1 MVNVFTGAEKGFL
14 GSNLKKEINGWNV
27 DYGDILVDNFYLPSK
42 IDNIFHFAGPS
53 DDFDFAD
60 ETKTIQTI
68 INGTINVLNLAKKN
82 NSKFIFAS
90 TLGVETPT
98 ENIYCTSKFLIEE
111 YIKNNYDNWVILRI
125 PRVYDKNRNKG
136 LMKKIRLNYISDEDL
151 NKKIEYITLNGFLSQ
166 TLEVV
171 NKRNIIYNYINLKCE
186 TITNIKKLYT

>member
-27 DYGDILVDNFYLPSK
+27 DYGNILIDNFYLPSK
-42 IDNIFHFAGPS
+42 IDNVFHFAGPS

-90 TLGVETPT
+90 TVGVETLT
-98 ENIYCTSKFLIEE
+98 ENLYCTSKYLIEE
-111 YIKNNYDNWVILRI
+111 YIKNNYDNWIILRI
-125 PRVYDKNRNKG
+125 PRVYDKTRKKG
-136 LMKKIRLNYISDEDL
+136 LIKKIKLNLIPEEDMD
-151 NKKIEYITLNGFLSQ
+151 NKIKFLTLNSFIKQ

-171 NKRNIIYNYINLKCE
+171 NERNIVYNYKDLHCD
-186 TITNIKKLYT
+186 TIANIKKLYT